1 MFKLTFII
9 TISPLSKL
17 LSDVLGGRNPF
28 PLTRWSSIS
37 LLLKL
42 FILLSH
48 HSFFFL
54 KSETKSKKKTKKP
67 QYNYIFNPLKVELR
81 WFNVELRDLFTN
93 DGRGFVLHCSSWC
106 TWNLTRK
113 SSLYWRINTLFI
125 LGEGSCS
132 LASHF

>member
-1 MFKLTFII
+1 MFKLSFII

-17 LSDVLGGRNPF
+17 LSDVLGGKNPF
-28 PLTRWSSIS
+28 PLARWSNIS

-48 HSFFFL
+48 HSFFFFW
-54 KSETKSKKKTKKP
+54 KVKPKAKKKKLR

-81 WFNVELRDLFTN
+81 WFNVELQDLFTN

-106 TWNLTRK
+106 TWNLARK
-113 SSLYWRINTLFI
+113 SSLYWRINILFI